1 MKRAAIILLV
11 IMLALTLIAASC
23 DPDPGDGWTPTDG
36 SPMDNANAT
45 ATYGAEQWHAQLTE
59 IAEEETQP

>member
-23 DPDPGDGWTPTDG
+23 DPDPDPGGWQPTEG
-36 SPMDNANAT
+36 SPADGANAT
-45 ATYGAEQWHAQLTE
+45 ATYGAEQWHAQLT
-59 IAEEETQP
+59 ALATEEP